1 MQELLSKLGET
12 LLAGNNELI
21 SKLTQ
26 DALENGISVE
36 QILESGFMPAME
48 DLGDRFST
56 GEAYLPEL
64 LLAADTMKVAMEALK
79 PVVVNANLKHKASI
93 LIGTVKGDI
102 HNVGLGIV
110 KMMFEGAGF
119 QVIDLGVDTPAED
132 FLDAYIM
139 ERPDLIGLSALL
151 STTMGEMKDVIELVR
166 QDFPRARFLVGG
178 APITQKFADS
188 IGADGFAPDAPTGVK
203 IVHRILD
210 LA

>member
-1 MQELLSKLGET
+1 MQELLSKLGEN

-21 SKLTQ
+21 IKLTQ

-36 QILESGFMPAME
+36 QILESGFMPSME
-48 DLGDRFST
+48 GLGDRFST

-64 LLAADTMKVAMEALK
+64 LLAADTMKVAMEVLRPAVLNADLK
-79 PVVVNANLKHKASI
+79 SKATI

-132 FLDAYIM
+132 FLDAYM
-139 ERPDLIGLSALL
+139 KEKPDLIGLSALL
-151 STTMGEMKDVIELVR
+151 STTMGEMKDVIKLVR
-166 QDFPRARFLVGG
+166 REYPQARFLVGG

-188 IGADGFAPDAPTGVK
+188 IGADGFAPDAPSGVK
-203 IVHRILD
+203 IVRRLLD
-210 LA
+210 LV